1 MKALDEIERLFTKS
15 INNNPSIW
23 DKTAQYDVTKV
34 SFLNS
39 RSLVN
44 KFDNIKMD
52 LSLQQSDVI
61 VLAETWIPER
71 DRHTNKF
78 ELDNYESHFN
88 NQGRGKGLA
97 VYHKQDFGHM
107 NDVNEENVSI
117 TKIGSEEM
125 EIISIYQSKEPSAS

>member
-1 MKALDEIERLFTKS
+1 MAQSRIKELEQLFILEELPVKKMYPNIKALDEIERLFINS

-52 LSLQQSDVI
+52 LSLHQSDVI

-71 DRHTNKF
+71 F
-78 ELDNYESHFN
+78 WSH
-88 NQGRGKGLA
+88 
-97 VYHKQDFGHM
+97 
-107 NDVNEENVSI
+107 E
-117 TKIGSEEM
+117 
-125 EIISIYQSKEPSAS
+125 

>member
-1 MKALDEIERLFTKS
+1 MYPNMKALDEIERLFTKS

-71 DRHTNKF
+71 DRQTNKF

-88 NQGRGKGLA
+88 N
-97 VYHKQDFGHM
+97 H
-107 NDVNEENVSI
+107 
-117 TKIGSEEM
+117 
-125 EIISIYQSKEPSAS
+125 